1 MVEEFSNPSITEDKV
16 VEETNNH
23 FHIPFYC
30 KTDQG
35 HDTSKR
41 GPTLLTNFEVNS
53 IENQND
59 NPHQQSWSP
68 LQTTP
73 VQDSPT
79 PSPIRSSSSNQ
90 VVVWR

>member
-1 MVEEFSNPSITEDKV
+1 MVEEFSNPSIIEDKV

-23 FHIPFYC
+23 FYC

-59 NPHQQSWSP
+59 NPHQQS
-68 LQTTP
+68 
-73 VQDSPT
+73 
-79 PSPIRSSSSNQ
+79 
-90 VVVWR
+90 